1 VDFAK
6 IFFLLSAILTVGGA
20 ILVVVSKNLMH
31 SCVYLLTSLLGVAG
45 LYVTLSADFVAATQ
59 LMVYVGG
66 VVILMLFAVMLT
78 RGTESNT
85 PNRFG
90 LSKIPGMG
98 NKKTYIIASVWT
110 LVIAS
115 IVAMIIKNV
124 NQGVP
129 SKVDS
134 LNFISTVEALGA
146 LLVTDHILAFEFS
159 SILLLGA
166 LVGAAIIARPKKG

>member
-1 VDFAK
+1 MDFAK
-6 IFFLLSAILTVGGA
+6 IFFLLSAILSVAGA

-31 SCVYLLTSLLGVAG
+31 SCVYLLASLLGVAG

-78 RGTESNT
+78 RGTDSNVE
-85 PNRFG
+85 NKFG

-98 NKKTYIIASVWT
+98 NKKTYVIASVWS
-110 LVIAS
+110 LVIVG
-115 IVAMIIKNV
+115 IIAMIIKNV
-124 NQGVP
+124 
-129 SKVDS
+129 SKT
-134 LNFISTVEALGA
+134 LPGKLETETFNSTVEALGT

-166 LVGAAIIARPKKG
+166 LVGAAIIARPRKG

>member
-6 IFFLLSAILTVGGA
+6 IFFLLSALLTLGGA
-20 ILVVVSKNLMH
+20 IMVVVSKNLMH
-31 SCVYLLTSLLGVAG
+31 SCVYLLTSFLGVAG
-45 LYVTLSADFVAATQ
+45 LYVTLSADFVAVTQ

-78 RGTESNT
+78 RGTESDA
-85 PNRFG
+85 PNKFG

-98 NKKTYIIASVWT
+98 SKKTYIIASVWT
-110 LVIAS
+110 LVIAL
-115 IVAMIIKNV
+115 IVGTIIRNV
-124 NQGVP
+124 YLGIP
-129 SKVDS
+129 AKLESET
-134 LNFISTVEALGA
+134 FTSTVEALGT